1 MNIFLIG
8 PMGAGKTTIGKYLG
22 QKLAYKFLDVD
33 NEIEKKEK
41 KTINDIFT
49 ENGESTFRSIESN
62 VLRSIVSK
70 DNQVV
75 ATGGG
80 IVTRKENID
89 LMVEKGKIVYLNLSI
104 ETQLVRLKDDHKRP
118 LLKESTD
125 IRTTLKN
132 LNKKRNAI
140 YQSIANFSVSSEGDH
155 NNVVNKI
162 INKLS
167 E

>member
-1 MNIFLIG
+1 
-8 PMGAGKTTIGKYLG
+8 MGAGKTTIGKILG
-22 QKLAYKFLDVD
+22 KKLAYKFLDVD
-33 NEIEKKEK
+33 HEIEKTEK

-62 VLRSIVSK
+62 VLRSIVNK
-70 DNQVV
+70 DNQVI

-104 ETQLVRLKDDHKRP
+104 ETQLLRLKDDHKRP

>member
-1 MNIFLIG
+1 
-8 PMGAGKTTIGKYLG
+8 MGAGKTTIGKYLG

-104 ETQLVRLKDDHKRP
+104 ETQLLRLKDDHKRP

>member
-1 MNIFLIG
+1 M
-8 PMGAGKTTIGKYLG
+8 
-22 QKLAYKFLDVD
+22 YK
-33 NEIEKKEK
+33 
-41 KTINDIFT
+41 
-49 ENGESTFRSIESN
+49 RQ
-62 VLRSIVSK
+62 
-70 DNQVV
+70 NQVI

-104 ETQLVRLKDDHKRP
+104 ETQLIRLKDDHNRP

-132 LNKKRNAI
+132 LNKKRGAI

>member
-1 MNIFLIG
+1 
-8 PMGAGKTTIGKYLG
+8 MGAGKTTIGKYLG

-104 ETQLVRLKDDHKRP
+104 ETQLIRLKDDHNRP

-132 LNKKRNAI
+132 LNKKRDAI

>member
-22 QKLAYKFLDVD
+22 QKLGYKFLDVD
-33 NEIEKKEK
+33 HEIEKTEK

-49 ENGESTFRSIESN
+49 ENGESTFRSIESH
-62 VLRSIVSK
+62 VLRSIVNG
-70 DNQVV
+70 DNQVI

-80 IVTRKENID
+80 IVDKKENIE
-89 LMVEKGKIVYLNLSI
+89 LMVEKGKIIYLNLSV
-104 ETQLVRLKDDHKRP
+104 ETQLVRLKDDHNRP
-118 LLKESTD
+118 LLKESSD
-125 IRTTLKN
+125 IRTTLTD
-132 LNKKRNAI
+132 LNKKRGAI

-162 INKLS
+162 INKLF

>member
-104 ETQLVRLKDDHKRP
+104 ETQLIRLKDDHNRP

-132 LNKKRNAI
+132 LNKKRGAI

>member
-104 ETQLVRLKDDHKRP
+104 ETQLLRLKDDHKRP

-132 LNKKRNAI
+132 LNKKRDAI

>member
-1 MNIFLIG
+1 
-8 PMGAGKTTIGKYLG
+8 MGAGKTTIGKNLG

-33 NEIEKKEK
+33 HEIEKTEK

-62 VLRSIVSK
+62 VLRSIVRK
-70 DNQVV
+70 DNQVI

-132 LNKKRNAI
+132 LNKKRDAI

>member
-104 ETQLVRLKDDHKRP
+104 ETQLLRLKDDHKRP

>member
-1 MNIFLIG
+1 
-8 PMGAGKTTIGKYLG
+8 MGAGKTTIGKYLG

>member
-1 MNIFLIG
+1 
-8 PMGAGKTTIGKYLG
+8 MGAGKTTIGKYLG

-104 ETQLVRLKDDHKRP
+104 ETQLLRLKDDHKRP

-132 LNKKRNAI
+132 INKKRNAI

>member
-1 MNIFLIG
+1 
-8 PMGAGKTTIGKYLG
+8 MGAGKTTIGKILG
-22 QKLAYKFLDVD
+22 KKLAYKFLDVD
-33 NEIEKKEK
+33 HEIEKTEK